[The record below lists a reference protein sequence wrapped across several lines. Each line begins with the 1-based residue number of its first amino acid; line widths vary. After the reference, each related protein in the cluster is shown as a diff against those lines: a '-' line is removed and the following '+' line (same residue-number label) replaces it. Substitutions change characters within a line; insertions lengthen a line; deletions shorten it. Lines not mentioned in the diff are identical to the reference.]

1 MFDDLVL
8 HFLLGGFLPDI
19 LSEFIKVVNNDADNG
34 WITIFG
40 KLKNELPEISNELN
54 DIFDLFSNEDISNWT
69 NNDLVDFV
77 DGIKGAD
84 DSFKKFLST
93 ADVSGDLM
101 EQYQQYLSNASS
113 ANAKFASSLKSIGA
127 NMAIMLAVNVAVK
140 ATANSPICLIKITC
154 PHIT

>member
-1 MFDDLVL
+1 M
-8 HFLLGGFLPDI
+8 
-19 LSEFIKVVNNDADNG
+19 
-34 WITIFG
+34 
-40 KLKNELPEISNELN
+40 KNELPEISNELN

-101 EQYQQYLSNASS
+101 EQYQQYLSNA
-113 ANAKFASSLKSIGA
+113 KFASSLKSIGA

-140 ATANSPICLIKITC
+140 AAANSPICLIKITC